1 MSKEDNIREILNEA
15 AQEIVQI
22 QSNPRSWL
30 SWMVYLL
37 ARLEDQATMEGHASR
52 EVLFGDARRPAGCAQ
67 KPHTHRWLELKKT
80 SPASTELPDCHF
92 FMIEII

>member
-37 ARLEDQATMEGHASR
+37 ARLEDQATLEGHASR
-52 EVLFGDARRPAGCAQ
+52 ESYLEMLAALQDALRNRTRTGG
-67 KPHTHRWLELKKT
+67 WN
-80 SPASTELPDCHF
+80 
-92 FMIEII
+92 